1 MTGLAC
7 TDSVILCSLPPPAVD
22 VQMRALC
29 TGPDDERGVE
39 LLHCMLIWISQELQ
53 SGRDFEVLQAYL
65 YRLLFIYADSLV
77 SAPQMEEPLRQLSAA
92 QDACCK
98 RFRQLVQSNLCVLKM
113 MAQISSI

>member
-1 MTGLAC
+1 MY
-7 TDSVILCSLPPPAVD
+7 SLPPPAVD

-29 TGPDDERGVE
+29 TGTDDERGLE
-39 LLHCMLIWISQELQ
+39 LLHCMLLWAARELD

-65 YRLLFIYADSLV
+65 YRLLFIYADFLV
-77 SAPQMEEPLRQLSAA
+77 TTPSMVEPLRHLSAA
-92 QDACCK
+92 QSACCK